1 MLLEI
6 KELISKAQKGDREA
20 MGELVA
26 RNRGLIHS
34 AVLRFKGRGEP
45 DDLFQI
51 GAMGLM
57 KAVRRFDMSY
67 DVEFSTYAVPMI
79 IGEIKRFL
87 RDDGIIKVSRSYKEL
102 ARRAYS
108 IMERRGE
115 LGMSE
120 LAEELSVSPEELT
133 QAMEAVRP
141 PDSIDRPMAGADG
154 RPSALLDAL
163 PCEDKED
170 DLILRICLK
179 QAINSLPSR
188 ERSIIV
194 LRYFKD
200 KTQSEVAGILG
211 LSQVQISRLE
221 KKVLARMR
229 EEIG

>member
-1 MLLEI
+1 MLQEI
-6 KELISKAQKGDREA
+6 KELIVKAQKGDREA

-26 RNRGLIHS
+26 KNRGLIHS
-34 AVLRFKGRGEP
+34 AVLRFKGRGET

-120 LAEELSVSPEELT
+120 LAAELSVSPEELI

-141 PDSIDRPMAGADG
+141 PDSIDRPMAGTDG
-154 RPSALLDAL
+154 RLSVVLDAL
-163 PCEDKED
+163 PSEDRED
-170 DLILRICLK
+170 DLIMRICLK